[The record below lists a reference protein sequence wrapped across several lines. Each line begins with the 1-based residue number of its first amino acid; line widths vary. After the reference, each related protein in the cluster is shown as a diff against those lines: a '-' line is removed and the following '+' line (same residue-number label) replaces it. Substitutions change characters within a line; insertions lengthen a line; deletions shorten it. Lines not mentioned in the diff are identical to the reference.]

1 MVDNQC
7 SNPNKI
13 KIVYRYLDSV
23 LTKYL
28 LVHIWL
34 SGFFLFTCLFI
45 FKYLL
50 LHSLC
55 FAAIFL
61 FIGLPGFCEIGPVL
75 HYVLTQLLFI
85 HSVCSFRSQRK
96 SKQELNLIAM
106 ERTGPGGP
114 VGDGRSVVELV
125 KIDRT
130 SRGLGV
136 VLCKLY
142 DWALKCEIPDCNRE
156 ISGYLLVFYRR
167 HVLVK
172 CVLISISYLNMYFCN
187 CLCLF
192 SFSHD

>member
-1 MVDNQC
+1 M
-7 SNPNKI
+7 
-13 KIVYRYLDSV
+13 VYRYLDSV
-23 LTKYL
+23 LPTYL

-34 SGFFLFTCLFI
+34 SGFFFYLLACLFSI
-45 FKYLL
+45 IYYCTPYVLL
-50 LHSLC
+50 VY
-55 FAAIFL
+55 FF

-85 HSVCSFRSQRK
+85 HRVRSFRSQRK

-142 DWALKCEIPDCNRE
+142 DWALKGEIPDCNRE
-156 ISGYLLVFYRR
+156 ISGYLLEFYRR
-167 HVLVK
+167 HLLVK
-172 CVLISISYLNMYFCN
+172 CVLVSISYRHGINMYFCN

-192 SFSHD
+192 SFQP